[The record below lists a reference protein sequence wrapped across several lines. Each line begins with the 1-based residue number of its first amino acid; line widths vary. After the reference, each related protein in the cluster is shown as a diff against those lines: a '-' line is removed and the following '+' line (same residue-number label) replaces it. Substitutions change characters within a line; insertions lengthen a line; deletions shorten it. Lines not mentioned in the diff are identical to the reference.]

1 MRLLGLDSGIPASR
15 ISADIVLTP
24 FIQQCKSNIMVRTQ
38 IQLPDELYR
47 EAKRIA
53 AEQEISLA
61 EVLRRG
67 LEHMQRIYPPRPN
80 DRPWQPPKPTAL
92 GPFRAPGTHWR
103 EIANR

>member
-1 MRLLGLDSGIPASR
+1 
-15 ISADIVLTP
+15 
-24 FIQQCKSNIMVRTQ
+24 MVRTQ

-67 LEHMQRIYPPRPN
+67 LEHMQRIYPPGRG
-80 DRPWQPPKPTAL
+80 DGPWQPPAPDAL
-92 GPFRAPGTHWR
+92 GEFQAPEDSWR
-103 EIANR
+103 ELGNA